1 MQIQKGLVKYKDR
14 TDIVCTYGI
23 ANDGKQYYFLDEN
36 SISNGNIIAS
46 TALVEAIDP
55 VVVASAI
62 GVIDKE
68 GNVVIPFENKMIKA
82 IAPNLLLV
90 ERANS
95 TTPSVVEA
103 IKLRSDPLAA
113 TKLVTTPATIK
124 DQINSK
130 MGSEGRFVFN
140 DQFSEA
146 TIYNI
151 DGKNLLNGEYYSF
164 IGFKGAN
171 TLYLSKNT
179 VESPVVEFVLDVS
192 VPSSKELSEPLDV
205 AKTEVTA
212 DTIDDAMN
220 SVSNNDITAADFE
233 DVSLNSEDSQ
243 VMVENPVETETT
255 EVKDAVSDVK
265 NNGFSAADV
274 AADMTATSIPNVEAP
289 VKEEVSVETP
299 EVTEEAKPEEV
310 AEEKKEE
317 ITAEVQEE
325 PKVEIKEEVKEE
337 VVSEEK
343 KEEDEKEFD
352 SYAPTEEA
360 IDLPIS
366 TPAVEEKKE
375 EVKDDVLASFDFGDN
390 INYSSDVK
398 PVDLDTKDEDD
409 DSLFKEMVEKESA
422 KSLEIEKEVNDFKK
436 DLFDL
441 ELDSDIFAG
450 SVVHADKIIEDNEPK
465 VNVKDTMFE
474 DVAATLANLI
484 KLSKTQKE
492 KIAVYETKFEQIA
505 ETHRKVVEKA
515 RSQIRDIEVLKA
527 KVKNYETIV
536 NRLESKIQLLE
547 NKVSDQDK
555 LINSQSNELES
566 LRPQVAGK
574 NELARILADAQSLL
588 EDV

>member
-1 MQIQKGLVKYKDR
+1 M
-14 TDIVCTYGI
+14 
-23 ANDGKQYYFLDEN
+23 
-36 SISNGNIIAS
+36 
-46 TALVEAIDP
+46 
-55 VVVASAI
+55 
-62 GVIDKE
+62 
-68 GNVVIPFENKMIKA
+68 
-82 IAPNLLLV
+82 
-90 ERANS
+90 
-95 TTPSVVEA
+95 
-103 IKLRSDPLAA
+103 
-113 TKLVTTPATIK
+113 
-124 DQINSK
+124 
-130 MGSEGRFVFN
+130 
-140 DQFSEA
+140 
-146 TIYNI
+146 
-151 DGKNLLNGEYYSF
+151 
-164 IGFKGAN
+164 
-171 TLYLSKNT
+171 
-179 VESPVVEFVLDVS
+179 
-192 VPSSKELSEPLDV
+192 SEPLDV

-233 DVSLNSEDSQ
+233 DVSLNGEDSQ
-243 VMVENPVETETT
+243 VMVENPVETETA
-255 EVKDAVSDVK
+255 EVKEEVSDVK

-274 AADMTATSIPNVEAP
+274 AADMTATSIPNVESPA
-289 VKEEVSVETP
+289 KEEVSVETP

-343 KEEDEKEFD
+343 KEEAEKEFD

-484 KLSKTQKE
+484 KLSKTQNDLNSKSIQEHYNHYIELGLSDMNAIKMVSKDRGVSKSIIYKE
-492 KIAVYETKFEQIA
+492 IKIISFFLFFNFSFSFSFS
-505 ETHRKVVEKA
+505 RN
-515 RSQIRDIEVLKA
+515 L
-527 KVKNYETIV
+527 TILS
-536 NRLESKIQLLE
+536 NLALSSSILF
-547 NKVSDQDK
+547 N
-555 LINSQSNELES
+555 NSS
-566 LRPQVAGK
+566 LF
-574 NELARILADAQSLL
+574 NFLSIFYS
-588 EDV
+588 